1 MQRCYKVVL
10 LLRCRAAE
18 VVQKWCRGVEV
29 EVKVQKCGCKSADV
43 LMCIR
48 LKSC

>member
-1 MQRCYKVVL
+1 
-10 LLRCRAAE
+10 
-18 VVQKWCRGVEV
+18 VQKWCRGVEV
-29 EVKVQKCGCKSADV
+29 QVQKCGCKSADV